1 MPKSSY
7 HVIPAMNGGWNVLK
21 RGSSR
26 ASKHF
31 DTRQGAIDYGRAL
44 SQRSQSLFVIHK
56 WDGTVESQSLPETN
70 SQALRKSARSNAQI
84 QREQ

>member
-1 MPKSSY
+1 MSKSSY
-7 HVIPAMNGGWNVLK
+7 HVIPALNGGWSVLK

-31 DTRQGAIDYGRAL
+31 DTRQGAIEYGRAL
-44 SQRSQSLFVIHK
+44 SQRNKVAFVIHK
-56 WDGTVESQSLPETN
+56 WDGTVESQSLPETS
-70 SQALRKSARSNAQI
+70 SQASQKPARPNAQL

>member
-1 MPKSSY
+1 MPKNSY

-31 DTRQGAIDYGRAL
+31 DTRQGAIEYGRAL
-44 SQRSQSLFVIHK
+44 SQRNRSLFVIHK
-56 WDGTVESQSLPETN
+56 WDGTVESQSIPET
-70 SQALRKSARSNAQI
+70 SSPSLRRLTRPNAQSE
-84 QREQ
+84 REQ